1 VLRNNK
7 ILKHNTFVLLLQPER
22 QSEMEPRADGGL
34 ATAAAT
40 LLMLAHRMLQNV
52 ATRECACGDVC
63 GLAACIFK
71 DCGVQGGKPRW
82 ALAE

>member
-1 VLRNNK
+1 MLRNNK
-7 ILKHNTFVLLLQPER
+7 NVLLLQPER

-52 ATRECACGDVC
+52 ETRERACGDVC
-63 GLAACIFK
+63 GLTACNFK
-71 DCGVQGGKPRW
+71 DCGVQGGKTSM
-82 ALAE
+82 AE